1 MTRSCLFA
9 ACFAAVVALAGP
21 AAARGSSN
29 EIHTVYS
36 GHTLG
41 KIADRYNV
49 TIEALCNANA
59 IPRNAPIKPGQRLV
73 IPNQADKSGDATRQ
87 LLEQGK
93 FRDRGVGGPGK
104 ADARDKDKER
114 EETAKRGTSEDQAKD
129 GKSRSQKGIPK
140 IGDSWKRYV
149 RPARRKGY
157 VTLKATGR
165 HFSGYA
171 IVEGNRIASRA
182 KTAFRRVLYSWRTG
196 TEHDIDPRLIR
207 LLTEVSDKFGGRT
220 LRVASG
226 YREQSFARESKHKLG
241 RACDFTIEGVPNE
254 ALRDYLLTR
263 NGVGVGYYPNSSF
276 VHVDVRPTTTTW
288 TDYSKPGERPR
299 KRPRAATNNAVAA
312 DETEDEEVD
321 EGAFHAD
328 SHDDHASEDADDS
341 GAAGPVARDSAA
353 PNTAAPDAADT
364 KPEADSGS
372 E

>member
-1 MTRSCLFA
+1 
-9 ACFAAVVALAGP
+9 VALAGP
-21 AAARGSSN
+21 TAARGSGN
-29 EIHTVYS
+29 EIHTVHD

-41 KIADRYNV
+41 KIAKRYNV
-49 TIEALCNANA
+49 AIEALCNANG
-59 IPRNAPIKPGQRLV
+59 IPRNAPIKPGQKLV
-73 IPNQADKSGDATRQ
+73 IPNKADKSGDATRQ

-93 FRDRGVGGPGK
+93 FRERGVGGPAKVGST
-104 ADARDKDKER
+104 DR
-114 EETAKRGTSEDQAKD
+114 ESREDLTAKRGRAEERTKEEKP
-129 GKSRSQKGIPK
+129 RSQKGISK
-140 IGDSWKRYV
+140 GGDSWKRYV

-241 RACDFTIEGVPNE
+241 RACDFTVEGVPNE

-263 NGVGVGYYPNSSF
+263 DGVGVGYYPNSSF
-276 VHVDVRPTTTTW
+276 VHLDVRPTTTTW
-288 TDYSKPGERPR
+288 TDFSKPGERPR
-299 KRPRAATNNAVAA
+299 KQPRAASEAGVAEA
-312 DETEDEEVD
+312 DETEEEEVD

-328 SHDDHASEDADDS
+328 PRVGRASSNADD
-341 GAAGPVARDSAA
+341 AE
-353 PNTAAPDAADT
+353 AADVAGS
-364 KPEADSGS
+364 KPEAASDD